1 MLAIWPEEQTSGDSE
16 ERGEQGFTVL
26 GGECEEASRAVG
38 GETEPGNKPRKVVAV
53 IIGAAGPWALNQIW
67 IEPAGQSEQSGAL
80 KVLYFINGSNP
91 GRINLELI
99 FGR

>member
-1 MLAIWPEEQTSGDSE
+1 
-16 ERGEQGFTVL
+16 VL

-38 GETEPGNKPRKVVAV
+38 DETEPGNKPRKEVAV
-53 IIGAAGPWALNQIW
+53 IVGVVGPWALNQIW
-67 IEPAGQSEQSGAL
+67 TEPAGQSEQSGAL
-80 KVLYFINGSNP
+80 KVLYFINGSIP